1 MHRRSNQ
8 AFIWRGI
15 LTAWLAIAVTAG
27 CARAQATLPNGLAL
41 VQFEVRAPDPAVA
54 GSTVSVEMTLKNVSA
69 TPMQFDS
76 NIGIFVGA
84 RVNSTSDANARD
96 FGHSNKG
103 LALAAGREVT
113 LRATRVL
120 DTAGAWRFWPA
131 FRLNGQWGPFRWMEK
146 TFQVYASAAE
156 ARSQSVSGTVS
167 GTLKV
172 AQLLANPAMYDGK
185 KVTVVGDALI
195 VRQQTDSAGAPGSLI
210 SLVDIDNQK
219 MVINVVS
226 TGRAPLSNGDVA
238 RATGIFR
245 VKSQRGRYT
254 YDNELICDAGGVV
267 KDQGQTA
274 QKQAAGQ
281 ADSRPIIYV
290 EKTVGRQLD
299 LGLLKGRLFSTGAEV
314 QVQFQTRT
322 YSQTPRRNTIVAT
335 GRGTA
340 AVRVESAERREQ
352 PGGKGSTL
360 AGPGNTWLV
369 VHVWLRGAASNA
381 GMPDS
386 FAQSFI
392 YYDPAPGF
400 FVVGRDGIVY
410 WPDSSWSNAVS
421 YQTKAGTTL
430 SDIRMNGANWIGSGL
445 AFLLPKAIQEPTL
458 VVMTCTGSNRY
469 EYSGIRLN

>member
-1 MHRRSNQ
+1 MTGRSKVS
-8 AFIWRGI
+8 GI
-15 LTAWLAIAVTAG
+15 VLTAWLAMAVTAG

-41 VQFEVRAPDPAVA
+41 VRFEVRAPEPAVA
-54 GSTVSVEMTLKNVSA
+54 GSTVSVEMTLKNVSG
-69 TPMQFDS
+69 TPMQFDP

-96 FGHSNKG
+96 FGNADKG
-103 LALAAGREVT
+103 LVLPAGREVT
-113 LRATRVL
+113 LRATRAL

-146 TFQVYASAAE
+146 TLQVYGSAAE
-156 ARSQSVSGTVS
+156 ARSQSGSGSVA

-195 VRQQTDSAGAPGSLI
+195 VRQQTDSTGAPWALI
-210 SLVDIDNQK
+210 SLVDIDNAK
-219 MVINVVS
+219 LAMNVVG

-245 VKSQRGRYT
+245 VKSRRGRYT
-254 YDNELICDAGGVV
+254 YDNELICDSGGIV
-267 KDQGQTA
+267 KDQRQTA
-274 QKQAAGQ
+274 QKQTDEQAG
-281 ADSRPIIYV
+281 SRPV
-290 EKTVGRQLD
+290 VDVRKTVGRQLD
-299 LGLLKGRLFSTGAEV
+299 LGLLKGRVVSTGAEV
-314 QVQFQTRT
+314 RVQFQTRT

-335 GRGTA
+335 GRGAA
-340 AVRVESAERREQ
+340 AVRVESTERREQ

-369 VHVWLRGAASNA
+369 VHVWVRGAASNA

-392 YYDPAPGF
+392 YYDPAPVF
-400 FVVGRDGIVY
+400 FVVGRDGTVY
-410 WPDSSWSNAVS
+410 WPDSSWSSAVS
-421 YQTKAGTTL
+421 YQTKSDRTL
-430 SDIRMNGANWIGSGL
+430 SDIRMNNVNWIRTGL
-445 AFLLPKAIQEPTL
+445 ALKVPKTIQEPTL
-458 VVMTCTGSNRY
+458 VVLTYAGPNRC

>member
-1 MHRRSNQ
+1 MHSV
-8 AFIWRGI
+8 

-27 CARAQATLPNGLAL
+27 CARAQATLPNGLEL
-41 VQFEVRAPDPAVA
+41 VRFEVRAAEPAVA
-54 GSTVSVEMTLKNVSA
+54 GSAVSVEMTLKNVSG
-69 TPMQFDS
+69 TPMQFDP

-96 FGHSNKG
+96 FGYAHKG

-146 TFQVYASAAE
+146 TLQVYTSAAE
-156 ARSQSVSGTVS
+156 ARSQAGSGTVT

-172 AQLLANPAMYDGK
+172 AQLLANRAMYDGK
-185 KVTVVGDALI
+185 KVTVVGDAII
-195 VRQQTDSAGAPGSLI
+195 VRQQTDSAGAPWALI
-210 SLVDIDNQK
+210 SLADIDNAK
-219 MVINVVS
+219 MVMNVIG
-226 TGRAPLSNGDVA
+226 TGRAPVSNGDVA

-254 YDNELICDAGGVV
+254 YDNELICDSGGVA

-274 QKQAAGQ
+274 QKQAAVQ
-281 ADSRPIIYV
+281 ADSRPIVWV
-290 EKTVGRQLD
+290 EKAVGRQFD
-299 LGLLKGRLFSTGAEV
+299 AGLLKGRLAATGVEV

-340 AVRVESAERREQ
+340 VVRVESTKRREQ
-352 PGGKGSTL
+352 LGGKGSTL

-369 VHVWLRGAASNA
+369 VHMWLRGAVSNA

-386 FAQSFI
+386 FAQSFV
-392 YYDPAPGF
+392 YYDPAPVF
-400 FVVGRDGIVY
+400 FVAGRDGAVY
-410 WPDSSWSNAVS
+410 WPDGTSSSVVS
-421 YQTKAGTTL
+421 YQTKSDKTL
-430 SDIRMNGANWIGSGL
+430 SDIRMNQANWTRTGL
-445 AFLLPKAIQEPTL
+445 AFKVPKAIQEPTL
-458 VVMTCTGSNRY
+458 VILTYTGPDRR
-469 EYSGIRLN
+469 EHSGIRLN